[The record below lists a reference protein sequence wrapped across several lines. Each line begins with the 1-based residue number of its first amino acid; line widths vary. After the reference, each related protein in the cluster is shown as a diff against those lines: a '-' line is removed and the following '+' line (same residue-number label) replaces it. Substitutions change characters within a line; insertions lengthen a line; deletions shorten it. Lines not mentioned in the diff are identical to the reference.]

1 MLFRSITLDPDAEPL
16 ESWLGILPAH
26 FQGSWDLTNR
36 TIALHIQKEL
46 PTNWK
51 AAQEAFL
58 EAYHVK
64 ETHAQALATAA
75 DANAQYDV
83 FGENVSRF
91 VHTIGV
97 QSPHYPGVLSQQAI
111 FDKLRIG
118 DVSRTLGEGE
128 TARSAAAAILRET
141 LGALWQVDLAN
152 RSDSE
157 MLDSIEYHLF
167 PNMCLFAGVSLPM
180 IYRFRPNGM
189 DPSTTLFDLI
199 FLRPLAPG
207 EQPVLRPHIVAQ
219 KAINRMPRQ
228 HFIKGA
234 GIRHGRYLSMVA
246 CRWRMRIS

>member
-1 MLFRSITLDPDAEPL
+1 M
-16 ESWLGILPAH
+16 
-26 FQGSWDLTNR
+26 
-36 TIALHIQKEL
+36 
-46 PTNWK
+46 
-51 AAQEAFL
+51 
-58 EAYHVK
+58 
-64 ETHAQALATAA
+64 
-75 DANAQYDV
+75 

-118 DVSRTLGEGE
+118 DASRTLGEGE
-128 TARSAAAAILRET
+128 TARSAAAAILREN
-141 LGALWQVDLAN
+141 LGALWQVDLAS

-199 FLRPLAPG
+199 FLRPLGPG
-207 EQPVLRPHIVAQ
+207 EEPPTPPDPVRLGVEDSYATVPGMDPGLGGVFDQDTNNLAMQYRGFQASQ
-219 KAINRMPRQ
+219 KPGQTLGNYQEIR
-228 HFIKGA
+228 
-234 GIRHGRYLSMVA
+234 IRHLHATIDRYLP
-246 CRWRMRIS
+246 